1 MPLNFSP
8 TVPPFSLFPRLVA
21 SFKDKK
27 TIQYTQLGL
36 FHWSTFGAL
45 IRDGSTLECI
55 YNAHIYWN
63 NLLPNN
69 SWIMV
74 PLLLT
79 SALKLLK
86 KKIQDHL
93 NLRIKYVKVIK
104 IKSFDSFKYIFFPVM
119 GCHIF
124 YVGYH
129 VSSNFIML
137 KLYKWHIFGRKCSQN
152 YKKYFEYTIWSNSRP
167 TNNVCNTVYIKC
179 MNVTAQPIYPCS
191 IVFNSLRFYLVFHQ

>member
-8 TVPPFSLFPRLVA
+8 TVPPIALFPQLVA

-69 SWIMV
+69 GNI
-74 PLLLT
+74 T
-79 SALKLLK
+79 SDLCIEIIKNLF
-86 KKIQDHL
+86 QDHL
-93 NLRIKYVKVIK
+93 NLGIKYVKVIK
-104 IKSFDSFKYIFFPVM
+104 IKSFDSYLYIYFPVN

-152 YKKYFEYTIWSNSRP
+152 YKKYFEYTIWSNSRQ
-167 TNNVCNTVYIKC
+167 TNNVCNTVYMYEC
-179 MNVTAQPIYPCS
+179 YRPT
-191 IVFNSLRFYLVFHQ
+191 YLPLKHCV